1 MADNIK
7 LSASSTSKQTEPEE
21 QYVYDVE
28 NFVQKELQKAGI
40 KPDSTNI
47 DKFVTFTVLLNV
59 MLTRLTNIKLNRNVI
74 FVMSKGNMHIGGTH
88 ASDNSKMFNKKE
100 EKTNF
105 VSKIYFVKVKLL
117 RNFTVYV
124 FEIF

>member
-1 MADNIK
+1 
-7 LSASSTSKQTEPEE
+7 
-21 QYVYDVE
+21 
-28 NFVQKELQKAGI
+28 
-40 KPDSTNI
+40 
-47 DKFVTFTVLLNV
+47 
-59 MLTRLTNIKLNRNVI
+59 
-74 FVMSKGNMHIGGTH
+74 MSKGNMHIGGTH